1 MALVNHPHQ
10 KNRKEGG
17 GFVPLVFTGGS
28 WSSLVEG
35 DEGCISPS
43 GKLSGFMT
51 SRKHLQHLHDIIP
64 YMFHFWANPVVHL
77 PILKS
82 SMGGYIGSVGRR
94 ARPSSSI
101 FFYMSMI
108 G

>member
-1 MALVNHPHQ
+1 MALLSIH
-10 KNRKEGG
+10 
-17 GFVPLVFTGGS
+17 